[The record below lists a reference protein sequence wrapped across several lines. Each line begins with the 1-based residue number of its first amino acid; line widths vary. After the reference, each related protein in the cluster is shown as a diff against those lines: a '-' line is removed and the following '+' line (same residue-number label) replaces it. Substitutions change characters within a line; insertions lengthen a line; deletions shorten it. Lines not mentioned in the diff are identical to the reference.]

1 MPKKTAMLCA
11 LLFSAF
17 VCLGGAAPAQA
28 AGNTTNDSFNK
39 AKRMLERQVYA
50 EHIVTIYCGY
60 RYGADKKVEVPDSF
74 STPRFLKRAYRV
86 EWEHSVPAE
95 NFGRAFAE
103 WRDGDAQCVDRK
115 GKPFKGRSCA
125 EKVNQE
131 YRFMQADMYNLFPAV
146 GAVNAMRSNYNYAM
160 LPDMESTFGSCPM
173 KVDEQ
178 NHRAEP
184 PEAARGQLARAA
196 LYMDDSYPRYNLSR
210 QQKQLFESWNR
221 MYPVDQ
227 WECTRASRIEKLQG
241 NENRFVKDPCEKA
254 GLWK

>member
-50 EHIVTIYCGY
+50 DHMVTIYCGY

-160 LPDMESTFGSCPM
+160 LPDMESTFGSC
-173 KVDEQ
+173 
-178 NHRAEP
+178 H
-184 PEAARGQLARAA
+184 
-196 LYMDDSYPRYNLSR
+196 MDDSYPRYNLSR